1 MTAVIYDE
9 FGRLETGMI
18 LLGCDGQSEERDLTR
33 AEGDKLPMR
42 PIDILRDLGMTE
54 DTIATYLWRWQWAES
69 STVLQ

>member
-9 FGRLETGMI
+9 CGRPETGMI
-18 LLGCDGQSEERDLTR
+18 LVGCDGQSEERDLTL

-69 STVLQ
+69 WTILQ